1 MKKMIINIIIFSIP
15 INFVWEM
22 AQMPLYKNMLWNLDT
37 TFFCLAAGFGDAVMI
52 LIIFFSVALLLRKI
66 SWLINLTLSKTILT
80 LLIGFIIAVIV
91 ERIALAD
98 NMWSY
103 SELMPIIPF
112 GVGLSPILQMLL
124 LPLLV
129 FNLTKNKI
137 IK

>member
-1 MKKMIINIIIFSIP
+1 MKNYIIYITLFSIP

-22 AQMPLYKNMLWNLDT
+22 AQMPLYKNMPWNLDT
-37 TFFCLAAGFGDAVMI
+37 TLFCLAASFGDAVMI